1 MNASLERFYRQFTG
15 ETDKVSVVLDR
26 LRQGTFRLYIPTPQS
41 EDQQGTIAQ
50 IKSTL
55 PYITNVV
62 QKPYITL
69 TTETDM
75 VRAERAGTLSPAG
88 IRQTIRDGKIWK
100 RGESDE
106 VRPEYIYAVSHED
119 DYNSYENRLVKALID
134 RLIHMLRVP
143 LRTAKE
149 GIPSLYESYFQVSH
163 LNKLDFMKF
172 MQTDTFHQAKS
183 RTYEDYT
190 DLVRLRSR
198 VVAYRQ
204 SQFYKTM
211 DRYPAFTGTPEMTNL
226 FTHNE
231 NYRRCVQ
238 LWRFLD
244 AQDSPVSTL
253 SAAQVRNAYAL
264 FVLVGL
270 LDAYRELGFSLKE
283 DAYILSDDH
292 GWRVS
297 TATLENEHFWVD
309 VWIPQD
315 QIIQITVRAKASKRK
330 EKYKIRLVDEPEI
343 TPEAEVDYYVSLYPT
358 PYSDIASCVIPNNLN
373 SLRDLTS
380 IAKSTVLTFASE
392 HSVYGNYCLVC
403 GSTEVGDARGEVTC
417 DSCGAKYSFLSDH
430 LLWLH
435 HFRILR

>member
-1 MNASLERFYRQFTG
+1 MNLSLERFYRQFN
-15 ETDKVSVVLDR
+15 EKTDRVSAVLDGMR
-26 LRQGTFRLYIPTPQS
+26 EGSFRLFIPTPLS
-41 EDQQGTIAQ
+41 EDQPGTIAQ
-50 IKSTL
+50 IKAAL
-55 PYITNVV
+55 PHITNVV
-62 QKPYITL
+62 RKPYVTL
-69 TTETDM
+69 RTQTTK
-75 VRAERAGTLSPAG
+75 VRAERAGALSPEG
-88 IRQTIRDGKIWK
+88 IRNTIRDGKIWK
-100 RGESDE
+100 QHEGEI
-106 VRPEYIYAVSHED
+106 RPEYIYAVERED
-119 DYNSYENRLVKALID
+119 DYNSYENRMVKALID
-134 RLIHMLRVP
+134 RLIRFLRTP
-143 LRTAKE
+143 LRITKE
-149 GIPSLYESYFQVSH
+149 SIPSLYESYFQVSH

-297 TATLENEHFWVD
+297 TATLENEHFLVE

-403 GSTEVGDARGEVTC
+403 GSTEVGDVRGEVTC